1 MKGKILAG
9 IVLWCIGAIY
19 VFLIYPLLHNSPDV
33 TSNPQSE
40 VRSIGDTNVIP
51 ARVYPDYVGEQGS
64 IDFGS
69 SPEWQ
74 TNNIQKEELTASSQQ
89 IKANTICFDSH
100 CFTIEIANTLA
111 SRQQGLMHRSSLP
124 QDAGM
129 LFVFDTP
136 GSYGFWMKN
145 TLIPL
150 DIIRMDEKFVVVD
163 TATMIPCSADPCPSY
178 NHRGL
183 AMYALEI
190 NAWLVQEY
198 GIVPGMQFV
207 RK

>member
-19 VFLIYPLLHNSPDV
+19 AFLIYPLLQKANSNDYP
-33 TSNPQSE
+33 PEQSSLPCLVGAWDWSFAQSQTDDCVNTQE
-40 VRSIGDTNVIP
+40 NNTWSVSIP
-51 ARVYPDYVGEQGS
+51 A
-64 IDFGS
+64 I
-69 SPEWQ
+69 
-74 TNNIQKEELTASSQQ
+74 SQWESVEP
-89 IKANTICFDSH
+89 KICFQST
-100 CFTIEIANTLA
+100 CFTIEIADTFA
-111 SRQQGLMHRSSLP
+111 SRQQGLMNRPSLP

-150 DIIRMDEKFVVVD
+150 DIIWMDEDFVVVD
-163 TATMIPCSADPCPSY
+163 TATMEPCIADPCSTY
-178 NHRGL
+178 NHSGV

-190 NAWLVQEY
+190 NAWLVDTYAIKQ
-198 GIVPGMQFV
+198 GDIFIQ
-207 RK
+207 K